1 MFDLKKMNIADL
13 SENGYE
19 FELKIPEI
27 GTPTGAFLTVKGDNS
42 KTVRNYTKKQFE
54 VIQSKAKQ
62 ARKRGKEVEEITLS
76 EAEDMA
82 VEAAIV
88 RLVDWKGIV
97 EDGKEV
103 KFNEENVR
111 RILKEHPWIRQ
122 AIMDESEQLS
132 NFVK

>member
-54 VIQSKAKQ
+54 VMQSKAKQ

>member
-13 SENGYE
+13 SEKGYE

-54 VIQSKAKQ
+54 VMQSKAKQ

>member
-13 SENGYE
+13 SEKGYE

-54 VIQSKAKQ
+54 VMQSKAKQ
-62 ARKRGKEVEEITLS
+62 ARKRGKEVEEITIS

>member
-13 SENGYE
+13 SEKGYE

-27 GTPTGAFLTVKGDNS
+27 GTPTGTFLTVKGDNS

-54 VIQSKAKQ
+54 VMQSKAKQ

-88 RLVDWKGIV
+88 RLVDWKGVV

>member
-1 MFDLKKMNIADL
+1 MFDLNKMNIAEL
-13 SENGYE
+13 SEKGHE

-42 KTVRNYTKKQFE
+42 NTVRNYTKKQFE
-54 VIQSKAKQ
+54 VMQSKAKM
-62 ARKRGKEVEEITLS
+62 ARKRGKEVDEITLS

-82 VEAAIV
+82 VEAATV
-88 RLVDWKGIV
+88 RLVAWRGIV

-103 KFNEENVR
+103 KFTEENVK

-122 AIMDESEQLS
+122 AIMDESEQLA